1 MIKGEIRYFQKAWVM
16 LDISP
21 NLKEDFY
28 ILPIIL
34 KKFYYQIKVPKINLE

>member
-1 MIKGEIRYFQKAWVM
+1 M

-21 NLKEDFY
+21 NLKDDFY

-34 KKFYYQIKVPKINLE
+34 KKFYYYQIKIPIINLVV